1 MSKVTALSTK
11 LAARDRVNKGEARV
25 NVALYYGVSVRTVG
39 RWIADVEAS
48 QATAAATLPTSKP
61 KSDDKIF
68 PVAKPTKAKKTKKKK
83 PAKVKVAAPA
93 LTKNTGVAGGYAD
106 GDAYRQPV
114 VVEDVD
120 YRVLATRKSISLT
133 RLVDGAVD
141 GSAVIDRSAANFDDV
156 FAIIVNGAMSQES
169 LEKAFFMC
177 QPKAMVEAFTKG
189 KFQVNVTEN
198 NIVYTPDSGV
208 PFEVSGL
215 LSQRIIETI
224 GKDGVEGAESLIN
237 FLDKLMLNPSNRSVK
252 ELYGFV
258 EHNDIVIT
266 PTGTFYAWKVV
277 REDYMDKHSNT
288 MDNSVGLDVR
298 VARNQVDENS
308 EQTCSYGL
316 HACAKSYISS
326 FGGGS
331 DRVVRVE
338 IDPADVVAVPKD
350 YKNAKLRCAGYK
362 VIADVTDNFKA
373 DLA

>member
-11 LAARDRVNKGEARV
+11 LAARDKVNNGESRV
-25 NVALYYGVSVRTVG
+25 NVALYYGVSVRTIG
-39 RWIADVEAS
+39 RWIAEADAS
-48 QATAAATLPTSKP
+48 PVALGLPARKKDKSAT
-61 KSDDKIF
+61 
-68 PVAKPTKAKKTKKKK
+68 VAKPVKVKKAKKKK
-83 PAKVKVAAPA
+83 PAKQAVA
-93 LTKNTGVAGGYAD
+93 TKSTGVPGGYAD
-106 GDAYRQPV
+106 GDAYRQPT
-114 VVEDVD
+114 EEVD

-133 RLVDGAVD
+133 RLVDGAVA
-141 GSAVIDRSAANFDDV
+141 GSAVIDRSASNFDDV
-156 FAIIVNGAMSQES
+156 FQIIVNGAMSQES

-298 VARNQVDENS
+298 VARNQVDEDSN
-308 EQTCSYGL
+308 QTCSYGL